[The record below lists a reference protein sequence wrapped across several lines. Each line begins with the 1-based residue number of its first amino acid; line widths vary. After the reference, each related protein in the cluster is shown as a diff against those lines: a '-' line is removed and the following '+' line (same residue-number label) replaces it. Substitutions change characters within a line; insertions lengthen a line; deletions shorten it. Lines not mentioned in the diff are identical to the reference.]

1 MSSSLEKTAPQYFML
16 VAVQVCS
23 FFKLPLN
30 TVAKFSLLC
39 SAWYMSHPGA
49 KLQLLFCSKKL
60 LLKLCVI
67 NDVVRRRNGIW
78 DTADI
83 FGLLA
88 IVSILFS
95 FLGKGECITSE
106 LLQLFSYCDL

>member
-1 MSSSLEKTAPQYFML
+1 MRTASQYFML

-23 FFKLPLN
+23 FFKPPLN

-39 SAWYMSHPGA
+39 SAWYTSHPGV
-49 KLQLLFCSKKL
+49 KLQLLFYSKKL

-67 NDVVRRRNGIW
+67 NYVVRRRTGIW

-88 IVSILFS
+88 IVIILFS
-95 FLGKGECITSE
+95 FLGRGECVTSE